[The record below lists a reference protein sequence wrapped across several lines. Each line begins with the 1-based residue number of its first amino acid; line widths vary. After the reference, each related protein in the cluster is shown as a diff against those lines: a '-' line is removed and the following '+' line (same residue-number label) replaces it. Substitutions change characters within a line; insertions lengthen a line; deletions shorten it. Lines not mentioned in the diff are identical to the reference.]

1 MFASE
6 SKCQAERTVQSG
18 RELRQLTERE
28 ATQTVGGCGGRE
40 YRDYAPSTS
49 ATTSAEPTVGGNN
62 DAII

>member
-6 SKCQAERTVQSG
+6 SNSQAERTVQSG

-28 ATQTVGGCGGRE
+28 ATQTVGGCGRRE
-40 YRDYAPSTS
+40 YPGYAPSTS
-49 ATTSAEPTVGGNN
+49 ATTSAEPTVAGNN